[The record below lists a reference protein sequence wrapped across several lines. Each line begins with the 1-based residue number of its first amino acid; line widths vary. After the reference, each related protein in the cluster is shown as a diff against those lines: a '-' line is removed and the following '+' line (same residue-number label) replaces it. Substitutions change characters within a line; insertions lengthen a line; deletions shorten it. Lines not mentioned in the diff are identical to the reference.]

1 MGCPDLPPYD
11 SFVDLLEEAA
21 MGDIIKAMD
30 ELHEAWPAIMNRN
43 NMRPVLPPT
52 IRGTAH
58 QEREFLETEAIPL
71 SDFRGSGPWA
81 NIEDQQSHEA
91 HGGALEAATGAAV
104 EGAT

>member
-11 SFVDLLEEAA
+11 SVVDLLEEAA
-21 MGDIIKAMD
+21 MGDIIKAMG

-43 NMRPVLPPT
+43 NMKPVQPPT

-71 SDFRGSGPWA
+71 SD
-81 NIEDQQSHEA
+81 
-91 HGGALEAATGAAV
+91 LEALVHGPISKINSLMKRMGV
-104 EGAT
+104 HWRQLQGQL